1 MILQTCSKT
10 VEAGENKKKKPLFF
24 LREKIAHWLF
34 AICTTVVNHRS
45 SLTEKSILIFSPV
58 FDL

>member
-10 VEAGENKKKKPLFF
+10 VEAGENKKAFLF